1 MNGHNWPSPNL
12 MAELLLC
19 QMLQALQWRNL
30 LFPYRAQLQQGLR
43 KITHWCGPMEQFQRG
58 ASGFWAVATAK
69 NHEWSIHRDGKRFC
83 ICEGWSIN
91 KIPGT
96 PPFHNSFAPPL
107 AVNKGPEG
115 SWVFRMIG
123 SYGAGVRV
131 YTDRFFADLS
141 RRFMGLYSALMW
153 YLWHHNLFAINGTV
167 RMFDETMPETLLR
180 NNRACIP
187 VRCIHDITLK
197 RHNHAVKQRNCKHC
211 LPSNIPTRNN
221 QRFGPQR

>member
-1 MNGHNWPSPNL
+1 M
-12 MAELLLC
+12 
-19 QMLQALQWRNL
+19 
-30 LFPYRAQLQQGLR
+30 
-43 KITHWCGPMEQFQRG
+43 I
-58 ASGFWAVATAK
+58 
-69 NHEWSIHRDGKRFC
+69 WSIHRGGKRFC

-123 SYGAGVRV
+123 LYGAGVRV

-167 RMFDETMPETLLR
+167 RMFNETMPETLLR

-197 RHNHAVKQRNCKHC
+197 RHLLLARLFFKYLNHAVKQKNCTHC
-211 LPSNIPTRNN
+211 LPSNIPIRNI